1 MKKYIACS
9 FLIIAIFLQGCQS
22 VVSPYTT
29 FKAKVD
35 ETNISYLDVARES
48 SISYG
53 ILDSDG
59 MVETNGVYTLTAG
72 ESFERFLDIGNF
84 IDQDMKYK
92 ILMFNNYKQTDFS
105 VNGDS
110 LQSYEVNIEKQ
121 KALQIPFEIDNLVTG
136 LNDILIVIVVNSD
149 TNLSKEERDT
159 TLGMNM
165 VYLRCNIYVNDENIA
180 SSPITEIPT
189 VPDATQEI
197 IIHKDIDKDNVVLP
211 TVSLD
216 INQPLN
222 YFITVGNRNEKET
235 EFVVILLEDW
245 KQKEIFEG
253 QDFLYVKIP
262 AGEKLTV
269 PITTSFTTSGIHEI
283 TALRIECVFQ
293 KMNEFS
299 NDVCASMRLGVDV
312 K

>member
-9 FLIIAIFLQGCQS
+9 FLIIVIFLQGCQS
-22 VVSPYTT
+22 VTLPYTT
-29 FKAKVD
+29 FSAKVD
-35 ETNISYLDVARES
+35 ETNISYLDVARED

-59 MVETNGVYTLTAG
+59 MVESNGVYTLTAG
-72 ESFERFLDIGNF
+72 ESFVRFLNIANF

-92 ILMFNNYKQTDFS
+92 ILMFNNYKQTNFS
-105 VNGDS
+105 VNGNS
-110 LQSYEVNIEKQ
+110 VQSYDVNIEKQ
-121 KALQIPFEIDNLVTG
+121 KALQIPFKIDNLVTG

-159 TLGMNM
+159 TLVTNI
-165 VYLRCNIYVNDENIA
+165 VYSRCNIYVNDETIA

-189 VPDATQEI
+189 FPGATQEI
-197 IIHKDIDKDNVVLP
+197 IIHKDIDKDNVVIP
-211 TVSLD
+211 TASLGV
-216 INQPLN
+216 NETYN

-245 KQKEIFEG
+245 KQKAIYEG
-253 QDFLYVKIP
+253 QDFLCVKIP
-262 AGEKLTV
+262 AGEKLTI

-283 TALRIECVFQ
+283 TALRIEYVFQ
-293 KMNEFS
+293 KKNEFS
-299 NDVCASMRLGVDV
+299 NDVCASMRLGVTV